1 MMLFWWYVLKV
12 IVLNYFEIEECDMIY
27 VLYLKLIIE
36 DEFYSIIDN
45 VIEIGLRICWM
56 NGKY

>member
-1 MMLFWWYVLKV
+1 M
-12 IVLNYFEIEECDMIY
+12 LNYFEIEECDMIY